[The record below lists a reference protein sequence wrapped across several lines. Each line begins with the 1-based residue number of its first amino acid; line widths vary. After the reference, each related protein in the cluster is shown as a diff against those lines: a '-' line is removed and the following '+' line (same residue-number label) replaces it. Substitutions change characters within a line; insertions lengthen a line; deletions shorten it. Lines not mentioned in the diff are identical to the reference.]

1 MKVSIIRE
9 NCQKSEANDMSLPY
23 TAYLVTYKVNGEL
36 RYDITMSSKTTALFD
51 HYYDMYKKDFIR
63 FDQTDGRI
71 SPKLWGYEPP
81 SSSKKKS

>member
-9 NCQKSEANDMSLPY
+9 NCQKAEGDDTTLPY
-23 TAYLVTYKVNGEL
+23 TAYLVQYKVNGEL
-36 RYDITMSSKTTALFD
+36 RYDITMAAKTTDLFD
-51 HYYDMYKKDFIR
+51 HYYDTYKKDFIR
-63 FDQTDGRI
+63 FDQAAGKI